1 MTRFARYTSWLRSAA
16 RRWWLLLIA
25 LGLTAIFTYTLLQ
38 REFNHDLADADRAH
52 RMELDLLTLIIGDAL
67 RQARFDDVLTLIDSW
82 GSRNP
87 SVVEMR
93 VLAAN
98 GFVLGAYHRAQS
110 TQHRRELSSTLNYGY
125 RETATLYIA
134 RDLDEIYA
142 TNDLLMAEMAA
153 GLSIMGLLLGYLVY
167 VSARRHESAEELR
180 ALTGQLEQRVQ
191 ERTAELEAANR
202 ELQAFSYSVA
212 HDLSTP
218 LRALHGFSEVLV
230 EDYGSRL
237 EAEGLDHLQ
246 RIQHASKRMAQLID
260 DLLRLS
266 KVSRDELQRSTVD
279 LTALV
284 QSAVADVRAT
294 EPERSVQV
302 NVDAGLSTVA
312 DPALLRIALTHLVAN
327 AFKFTRQRPTAQI
340 EFRRTEHDGETVYSI
355 RDNGV
360 GFDMAFADKLFKPFQ
375 RLHNIPEFEGTGIG
389 LSIAAR
395 IVERHGG
402 RIWAQ
407 SELDRGA
414 TFFFTLKT

>member
-1 MTRFARYTSWLRSAA
+1 M
-16 RRWWLLLIA
+16 
-25 LGLTAIFTYTLLQ
+25 LQ
-38 REFNHDLADADRAH
+38 REFINDLADADRVH

-67 RQARFDDVLTLIDSW
+67 QQARFDDVFTLIDSW

-87 SVVEMR
+87 SVVELR
-93 VLAAN
+93 VVAVN
-98 GFVLGAYHRAQS
+98 GYVLGSYRRAQS
-110 TQHRRELSSTLNYGY
+110 AQHRHELSSTLNYGY
-125 RETATLYIA
+125 REAATLYIA
-134 RDLDEIYA
+134 RDVSEIYA
-142 TNDLLMAEMAA
+142 ANDLLIAEMAV
-153 GLSIMGLLLGYLVY
+153 GLSILGLLLGYLVY
-167 VSARRHESAEELR
+167 VSARRHEAAEELR
-180 ALTGQLEQRVQ
+180 ALTGQLEQRVH

-237 EAEGLDHLQ
+237 DAQGLDFLR
-246 RIQHASKRMAQLID
+246 RIQLASRRMAQLID

-266 KVSRDELQRSTVD
+266 KVSRNDLQRCTID

-284 QSAVADVRAT
+284 QTVADDVRAT

-302 NVDAGLSTVA
+302 GVDAELAVVA
-312 DPALLRIALTHLVAN
+312 DPALLRIALTHLMAN
-327 AFKFTRQRPTAQI
+327 AFKFTRHRPDAHI
-340 EFRRTEHDGETVYSI
+340 EFGRMELDGELVYFI

-360 GFDMAFADKLFKPFQ
+360 GFNMAFADKLFKPFQ
-375 RLHNIPEFEGTGIG
+375 RLHNTPEFEGTGIG
-389 LSIAAR
+389 LSIVAR

-414 TFFFTLKT
+414 TFFFTLKN